1 MKKAE
6 LIVLSKLRKYQDKAN
21 RDRFIL
27 PIEENINLFT
37 NVIDEANNFFKDL

>member
-6 LIVLSKLRKYQDKAN
+6 QMVLLKLRKYQEKAN

-27 PIEENINLFT
+27 PPGENIKLLT
-37 NVIDEANNFFKDL
+37 EPIVQAWNFFN